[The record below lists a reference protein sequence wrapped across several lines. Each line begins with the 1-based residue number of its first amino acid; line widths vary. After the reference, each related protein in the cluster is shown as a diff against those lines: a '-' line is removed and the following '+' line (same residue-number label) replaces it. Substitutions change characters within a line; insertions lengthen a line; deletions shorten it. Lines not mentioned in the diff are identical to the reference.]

1 MSTKSHNGRR
11 SMTMTTNEDLDRL
24 RLAAEGAVGGPP
36 SAEQEAA

>member
-1 MSTKSHNGRR
+1 MSTQFHKPRR

>member
-11 SMTMTTNEDLDRL
+11 SMTMNTNEDRDRV
-24 RLAAEGAVGGPP
+24 RLAAEGAVCGPP

>member
-1 MSTKSHNGRR
+1 MNV
-11 SMTMTTNEDLDRL
+11 NEELDRL